1 MSHVSLCRI
10 AATAVLVATAVLQ
23 MGCDGAATMTAG
35 LETQETSRN
44 EIVPDELIVTVQPGA
59 DPNDLDELFNSAGA
73 TVRERLDQLS
83 AILLGVDPELR
94 DEAATTLSDSPL
106 VEDVYDNRVIDLEIT
121 PNDPIYPIQWH
132 LAAIEAPRA
141 WGITTGSEQI
151 LVAVVDTGVDR
162 EHPDLATKLRSGGN
176 TYDGSADWSDTN
188 GHGTEVAGIIG
199 AAADSQA
206 GVASVAWKNPM
217 IPIRATG
224 ADEAATSWSLAAGIA
239 LAVNEGAKVINV
251 SFAPLQADTLVLR
264 QAELARLAGALVVF
278 PTGNTGLEASGP
290 GSDAALFVGA
300 VDQDGVL
307 APFSTFGSFVD
318 IAAPGVSIYT
328 TRKDGQFGR
337 SSGSSFAAPVVSGVA
352 ALIWSVNPDLRPATV
367 RGILLSTAT
376 DLGTAGDDVRFG
388 AGQVNALAAV
398 QLAQVIE
405 EQQDERAPTVA
416 IRRPADGASVSGT
429 INIEVE
435 VTDDSDLADVTL
447 ALDGAALAI
456 DASAPYTFI
465 LNTARYARGTHV
477 LTVTATDV
485 FGNAADLRISLSF
498 DSDEDT
504 QAPGVTMESPAAGGT
519 VRGVITI
526 LAEATDDRALSRG
539 EVLIDSKLAATVE
552 LAGVRATITHSWD
565 TTTVTAGSHT
575 ITVRVFDTSGNA
587 NSASVAVTVQR

>member
-10 AATAVLVATAVLQ
+10 AGIAVLVAGAVLQ
-23 MGCDGAATMTAG
+23 MGCDGAATATAG

-44 EIVPDELIVTVQPGA
+44 EIVPDELIVTVLPGA

-83 AILLGVDPELR
+83 VILLGVDPDLR

-162 EHPDLATKLRSGGN
+162 EHPDLATKLRPGGN

-352 ALIWSVNPDLRPATV
+352 ALVWSVNPDLRPATV

-447 ALDGAALAI
+447 ALDGATLAI

-477 LTVTATDV
+477 LTATATDV
-485 FGNAADLRISLSF
+485 FGNAADFRISLSF

-504 QAPGVTMESPAAGGT
+504 QAPGVTMESPPAGGT

-552 LAGVRATITHSWD
+552 LAGVGATITHSWD
-565 TTTVTAGSHT
+565 TTTVTEGSHT

>member
-1 MSHVSLCRI
+1 
-10 AATAVLVATAVLQ
+10 
-23 MGCDGAATMTAG
+23 
-35 LETQETSRN
+35 
-44 EIVPDELIVTVQPGA
+44 
-59 DPNDLDELFNSAGA
+59 
-73 TVRERLDQLS
+73 
-83 AILLGVDPELR
+83 
-94 DEAATTLSDSPL
+94 
-106 VEDVYDNRVIDLEIT
+106 
-121 PNDPIYPIQWH
+121 
-132 LAAIEAPRA
+132 
-141 WGITTGSEQI
+141 
-151 LVAVVDTGVDR
+151 
-162 EHPDLATKLRSGGN
+162 
-176 TYDGSADWSDTN
+176 
-188 GHGTEVAGIIG
+188 
-199 AAADSQA
+199 
-206 GVASVAWKNPM
+206 
-217 IPIRATG
+217 
-224 ADEAATSWSLAAGIA
+224 
-239 LAVNEGAKVINV
+239 NV

-352 ALIWSVNPDLRPATV
+352 ALVWSVNPDLRPATV